1 MVVGFCLWLGFGC
14 GRVPVVEGH
23 GGRDSDGG
31 GDVGGGVVVVVVRA
45 RENNY
50 VAISRECKFEVIHIL
65 ERQIIRSAA
74 MAGWPFSL
82 LADSYLQLIVV
93 MMIEIKRVC
102 VVRLKMRLFAL
113 WRGELPKLAA
123 MANISS
129 FFESLQ
135 SINIQDVKTKLFW
148 EFCKF
153 ASRDWEPIES
163 YYTRFYRMMNEMVRN
178 KLKVDKMQVNVNKM
192 QIVKTSSPPSESSSE
207 EDNDEEKAQRD
218 KQIQKSLALIA
229 KHFKTSINLPTTISK
244 PHQTLGTR
252 MWILPQELRMTKIL
266 GSLGIKGQ
274 WQLLRKGK
282 LKPKRVKDY
291 EYHKEKMMLCK
302 QESKGIPL
310 SAEQN
315 EWLQDTDEEPDE

>member
-129 FFESLQ
+129 FFESLRHVKRVERLMRGT
-135 SINIQDVKTKLFW
+135 IQNKVDR
-148 EFCKF
+148 E
-153 ASRDWEPIES
+153 
-163 YYTRFYRMMNEMVRN
+163 TRFTNEFDHFVAEPEEALVSVYNRN
-178 KLKVDKMQVNVNKM
+178 SEISPERIFDKIDYATKYQALYKDFV
-192 QIVKTSSPPSESSSE
+192 P
-207 EDNDEEKAQRD
+207 
-218 KQIQKSLALIA
+218 QK
-229 KHFKTSINLPTTISK
+229 
-244 PHQTLGTR
+244 
-252 MWILPQELRMTKIL
+252 E
-266 GSLGIKGQ
+266 
-274 WQLLRKGK
+274 
-282 LKPKRVKDY
+282 
-291 EYHKEKMMLCK
+291 
-302 QESKGIPL
+302 L
-310 SAEQN
+310 SAEQKYFPSSFIPSDKN
-315 EWLQDTDEEPDE
+315 SNATPSIPASMQN